1 MKTNTTAVLP
11 KVPLSTGDLILVAYG
26 SAIRFGIFSHYS
38 PKAALYFYD
47 LYTNK
52 RLIQINRKPACW
64 QVKSAG
70 EDRIL
75 KVELQ
80 QLPAS
85 LQDIYYEVETFIKS
99 NNSI

>member
-11 KVPLSTGDLILVAYG
+11 EVPLSKGDLILVAYG

-38 PKAALYFYD
+38 PKAVLYFYD

-52 RLIQINRKPACW
+52 RLIQINRMPACW

-75 KVELQ
+75 KVELH

-85 LQDIYYEVETFIKS
+85 LQGIYYEVENFIKS